1 MRQVLKL
8 HPESRCAAV
17 TAIAVEAT
25 RPRAGLLV
33 LRYVLTGSISDLRL
47 PAPTAP
53 IRADEL
59 WRHTC
64 FEAFVS
70 APDRDGYLEFNLAPS
85 SQWAAYRFT
94 GYRQGMAPL
103 EDFDAPG
110 VEMKSTDQGFE
121 LHAALDLERVV
132 DLPTNATWRLGLSA
146 VIETADGV
154 ISYWALAH
162 PPGRADFHHPDC
174 LAAELPATE
183 RP

>member
-1 MRQVLKL
+1 MRQMLKL
-8 HPESRCAAV
+8 HPDSRREAV
-17 TAIAVEAT
+17 TSIAAEVA
-25 RPRAGLLV
+25 RPHAALLV
-33 LRYVLTGSISDLRL
+33 LRYIVTGSVSGLRL

-53 IRADEL
+53 ARADEL

-64 FEAFVS
+64 FEAFVG

-103 EDFDAPG
+103 RGFDAPG
-110 VEMKSTDQGFE
+110 VEMKSTDEGFE
-121 LHAALDLERVV
+121 LRAALDLARVA
-132 DLPTNATWRLGLSA
+132 DLPANAPWRLGLSA
-146 VIETADGV
+146 VIEAADGA

-162 PPGRADFHHPDC
+162 PPGRADFHHRDC

>member
-8 HPESRCAAV
+8 HPESPCAAV
-17 TAIAVEAT
+17 TAIAAEAT

-33 LRYVLTGSISDLRL
+33 LRYVLTGSVSDLRL
-47 PAPTAP
+47 PPPTAP

-70 APDRDGYLEFNLAPS
+70 APNRDGYLEFNLAPS

-94 GYRQGMAPL
+94 GYRQGMAPVEGL
-103 EDFDAPG
+103 PTPG
-110 VEMKSTDQGFE
+110 IEMKSTGEGFE
-121 LHAALDLERVV
+121 LHATLNLERAA
-132 DLPTNATWRLGLSA
+132 DLPADASWRLGLSA
-146 VIETADGV
+146 VIEAADGA

-162 PPGRADFHHPDC
+162 PPGRADFHHSDC
-174 LAAELPATE
+174 FAAELPATE